1 MILFDTFE
9 SIAGG
14 GNIMCVCLY
23 QKSVCKKYRT
33 RLQSSATGFL
43 RPATFPFPLF
53 LFPGSIMLICCDLS
67 FKIFQ
72 SFE

>member
-43 RPATFPFPLF
+43 VPDQRHFHGYAISFPFIPI
-53 LFPGSIMLICCDLS
+53 P
-67 FKIFQ
+67 
-72 SFE
+72 